1 LANAVEFADLGA
13 LFTAA
18 EVPVGSAAN
27 KIAKPPGPSGLLPL
41 GPWLDE
47 LGDRLS
53 ELSVEI
59 SDHHLHHQAF
69 NILR

>member
-1 LANAVEFADLGA
+1 LVEFADLGA
-13 LFTAA
+13 LFTPTPSSGPGKPA
-18 EVPVGSAAN
+18 EA
-27 KIAKPPGPSGLLPL
+27 PGLPL